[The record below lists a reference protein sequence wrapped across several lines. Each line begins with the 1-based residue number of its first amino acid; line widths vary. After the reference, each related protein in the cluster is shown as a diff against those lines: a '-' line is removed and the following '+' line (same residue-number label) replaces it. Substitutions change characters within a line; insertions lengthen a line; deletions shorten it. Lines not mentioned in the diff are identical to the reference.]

1 MNYLSFIENKIVREK
16 ETLIHTL
23 SQWRFKEKIVF
34 TNGCFDILHR
44 GHIEYLA
51 QAAGLGQKLV
61 IGLNT
66 DASVKRLKGDKRP
79 VNNQEARALLLASL
93 LFTDK
98 IIFFDED
105 TPLELIRFIQ
115 PDILV
120 KGSDYNHEDIVGYDI
135 VGPYQNPNPD
145 LKWETKSELN
155 LGLLTPGFSTT
166 SILQKL

>member
-23 SQWRFKEKIVF
+23 SQWRFKEEKIVF

-120 KGSDYNHEDIVGYDI
+120 KGSDYLDGLKDIKQI
-135 VGPYQNPNPD
+135 VFDKTGTITTGNFK
-145 LKWETKSELN
+145 LSEIKSFN
-155 LGLLTPGFSTT
+155 
-166 SILQKL
+166 